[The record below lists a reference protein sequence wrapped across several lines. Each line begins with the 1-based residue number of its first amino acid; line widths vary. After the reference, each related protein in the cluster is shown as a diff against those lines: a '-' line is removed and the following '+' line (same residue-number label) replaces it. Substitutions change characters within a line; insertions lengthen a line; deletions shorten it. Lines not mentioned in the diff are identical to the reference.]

1 MSLSKKEARDIAGFT
16 FSNTES
22 DSENWA
28 NRARA
33 FKNAAEL
40 IAHTAEYS
48 PPVPFY
54 FNAGLS
60 LELILKAIAVARKI
74 TFDKNHDLN
83 FLYALTE
90 IELTEDQKCTLEL
103 LSAIIVW
110 SGRYPTPKNEG
121 SWNNY
126 HDIVLEKHI
135 VRNHEGN
142 TGSTLVNQMRF
153 PNLENYLAIWAKFE
167 STYISLNP
175 GTA

>member
-1 MSLSKKEARDIAGFT
+1 MSLSKKEARDISGFT
-16 FSNTES
+16 FSNTGS

-28 NRARA
+28 SRARA

-40 IAHTAEYS
+40 IANTAESS
-48 PPVPFY
+48 PPIPYY

-60 LELILKAIAVARKI
+60 LELILKAIVTARKI
-74 TFDKNHDLN
+74 PFDKNHDLN
-83 FLYALTE
+83 SLYALTE

-103 LSAIIVW
+103 LSAIIIW

-121 SWNNY
+121 NWNNY
-126 HDIVLEKHI
+126 YDIILEKHI

-142 TGSTLVNQMRF
+142 TGSTLVNRARF
-153 PNLENYLAIWAKFE
+153 PNLGNYLVIWDKFE
-167 STYISLNP
+167 STYISLNS